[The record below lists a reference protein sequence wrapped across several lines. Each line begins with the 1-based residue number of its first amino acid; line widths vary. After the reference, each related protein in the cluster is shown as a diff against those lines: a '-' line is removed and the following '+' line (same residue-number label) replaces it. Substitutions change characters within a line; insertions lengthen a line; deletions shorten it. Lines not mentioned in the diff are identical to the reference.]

1 MDNPD
6 FNTNELVIFKSSK
19 VGIEF
24 QVILDGKHD
33 TVWVTEQQ
41 LTELFGKA
49 RRTIGEHIRN
59 IYKEGELDQDS
70 TWRKFRQVQME
81 GEREVNRNISV
92 YNLDVVISVGYRVKS
107 PVGVEFRK
115 WATQRLKDYLIK
127 GYAVNQQ
134 RLSQLQQSFKL
145 IREAALSEDF
155 SKSQVR
161 EIIDILSDY
170 AMGLDILDGYD
181 KQNLELGKVERNPV
195 FQISYREAKLAIE
208 ELRIKFG
215 GSSLF
220 GNEKDDSFKSSISTI
235 NQTFD
240 GKELYPSIE
249 EKAAHLLYFVVKNH
263 SFTDGNKRIAAWLFV
278 WYLAKNNYLMDLK
291 GNPKVANN
299 ALAAIT
305 LMVALSKPEE
315 KDLMILVIVNSIN
328 KGN

>member
-1 MDNPD
+1 
-6 FNTNELVIFKSSK
+6 
-19 VGIEF
+19 
-24 QVILDGKHD
+24 
-33 TVWVTEQQ
+33 
-41 LTELFGKA
+41 
-49 RRTIGEHIRN
+49 
-59 IYKEGELDQDS
+59 
-70 TWRKFRQVQME
+70 
-81 GEREVNRNISV
+81 
-92 YNLDVVISVGYRVKS
+92 
-107 PVGVEFRK
+107 
-115 WATQRLKDYLIK
+115 
-127 GYAVNQQ
+127 
-134 RLSQLQQSFKL
+134 
-145 IREAALSEDF
+145 
-155 SKSQVR
+155 
-161 EIIDILSDY
+161 
-170 AMGLDILDGYD
+170 MGLDILDGYD
-181 KQNLELGKVERNPV
+181 MQNLELGKVERNPV

-278 WYLAKNNYLMDLK
+278 WYLVKNNYLMDLK